1 MLETS
6 DELIA
11 GLDQVAAGERVDVTD
26 VMTRMTFETISYTG
40 FDTKF
45 GALTSQ
51 ETPPFVQAMFDV
63 LTDAMGSAS
72 RILPRAF
79 HPIARGRRD
88 RADAELAPVSWT
100 VAM

>member
-45 GALTSQ
+45 GA
-51 ETPPFVQAMFDV
+51 
-63 LTDAMGSAS
+63 
-72 RILPRAF
+72 PR
-79 HPIARGRRD
+79 
-88 RADAELAPVSWT
+88 
-100 VAM
+100 